1 MNIIKTNISLPFLAL
16 ICIISLTIFCNSATL
31 HISKFYFPVFLP
43 CMFIGLLGLFK
54 YKIKARLEHYI
65 ILALLFVSS
74 LNINEMVTYIQSG
87 YYHAWQRLLMQ
98 ALTASYFFI
107 FSLYK
112 PSLQELRAILN
123 SFIVAGVLYSI
134 YFLLFH
140 QYIGEGHYALK
151 VFLRDDIE
159 TMDPNFLAAFLC
171 IPTTIL
177 FQKLISHT
185 KKRWENIF
193 LLLLILSTTF
203 WTGSRA
209 ALLASIISFSCI
221 LLINRKH
228 IVGAVVII
236 LLSSCAVYA
245 ILPQEVINRFFIASY
260 IDPSNSARIYQW
272 ETALDI
278 ALHSHLWF
286 GHGLIAI
293 SSISSIGS
301 IHNTWILILFAFGIL
316 GLSAV
321 GLCFLKFF
329 IYIFKRGKSLGGALL
344 LIFIFL
350 YAIIDGFD
358 AISFW
363 HHLLLLSYLV
373 NFIYDHPDINLTQV
387 L

>member
-65 ILALLFVSS
+65 ILFLLFVSS
-74 LNINEMVTYIQSG
+74 LNINEMVAYIQSG
-87 YYHAWQRLLMQ
+87 YYHAGQRLLMQ
-98 ALTASYFFI
+98 ALTVSYFFI

-112 PSLQELRAILN
+112 PSAQELKVVLN
-123 SFIVAGVLYSI
+123 SFIAAGTLYSI

-151 VFLRDDIE
+151 VVLRNDIE
-159 TMDPNFLAAFLC
+159 TMDPNFLSAFLC
-171 IPTTIL
+171 IPGTIL
-177 FQKLISHT
+177 FQKIVSHT
-185 KKRWENIF
+185 KNRWVNIV

-209 ALLASIISFSCI
+209 ALLASVISFFYI
-221 LLINRKH
+221 LLVNRKH
-228 IVGAVVII
+228 MVKIGVVVLFLSGII
-236 LLSSCAVYA
+236 YL

-260 IDPSNSARIYQW
+260 IDPSNSARIFQW
-272 ETALDI
+272 KTTLDI
-278 ALHSHLWF
+278 ALHSHFWF

-293 SSISSIGS
+293 SSIASIGS
-301 IHNTWILILFAFGIL
+301 IHNTWLLILFAFGL
-316 GLSAV
+316 WGLTAV
-321 GLCFLKFF
+321 GVCLLKFF
-329 IYIFKRGKSLGGALL
+329 LYIFKGGKSLGGALL
-344 LIFIFL
+344 IIFVFL

-373 NFIYDHPDINLTQV
+373 NFIQDHPNKDLSQV